1 MNDSEFI
8 ELADQTLDQ
17 IECAVEASGANIDC
31 SLVGSGVLELELED
45 GGKIVV
51 NRHAVSK
58 ELWVAARAGGFHFRW
73 DGQGWRDTRNSR
85 ELMAVLSELL
95 SSQVGESIALR

>member
-8 ELADQTLDQ
+8 ELADQTLDR
-17 IECAVEASGANIDC
+17 IECAVEASGASIDC

>member
-8 ELADQTLDQ
+8 DLTDQVLNR
-17 IECAVEASGANIDC
+17 IETAVEASGANIDS
-31 SLVGSGVLELELED
+31 SLVGGGVLELECED

-51 NRHAVSK
+51 NRHAVSQ
-58 ELWVAARAGGFHFRW
+58 ELWVAARAGGFHFQW
-73 DGQGWRDTRNSR
+73 DGKIWRDTRSSR

-95 SSQVGESIALR
+95 SAQAGESVVLR